1 MIAEGR
7 AGGLGFVSAAFD
19 EGFDKGGDKG
29 GDKGFDEALDK
40 GWDYLLV
47 VAGGRV
53 IWLGAMR

>member
-1 MIAEGR
+1 MRTLGNLERR
-7 AGGLGFVSAAFD
+7 AV
-19 EGFDKGGDKG
+19 FDKGGDKG